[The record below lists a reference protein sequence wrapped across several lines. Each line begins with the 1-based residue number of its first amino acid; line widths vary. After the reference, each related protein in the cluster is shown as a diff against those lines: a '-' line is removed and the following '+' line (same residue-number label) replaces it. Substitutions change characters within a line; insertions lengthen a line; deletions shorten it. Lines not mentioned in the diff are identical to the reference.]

1 MPEIPTSEQ
10 FAGLVRVTLTA
21 QFPLPAVKVTSVP
34 IVIPLTT
41 PLPTTPAEAV
51 TVMDGFIVKATEY
64 VPVPSQIALE
74 VVKLGKVQ
82 SEGSGHEAGLIAVPE
97 IEH

>member
-1 MPEIPTSEQ
+1 MPTSEPVAHGSMQ
-10 FAGLVRVTLTA
+10 FAGLVRVTETA

-41 PLPTTPAEAV
+41 PLPTTPSEAV
-51 TVMDGFIVKATEY
+51 TFIVKATEY

-97 IEH
+97 TEH